1 MWPYWILFTAVAL
14 VAILRP
20 HRLTKPLSRNMMN
33 WGVEWIALFLFVS
46 LFIGFRHEVGGDWFN
61 YFRHLDAVSRLSFAE
76 VLPLSDPGYKLL
88 NWVSVQ
94 MGWGIYGVNLACG
107 IVFSV
112 GLTRFCRSMPRPWL
126 SLTVA
131 VPYLVIVVAMGY
143 SRQGVALGF
152 AMMGL
157 VALVNQSTARFAL
170 WIILAATFHK
180 TAVILL
186 PIAALANTRNRWT
199 TIFWLTLVT
208 IGAYW
213 LFLQDSVETLVENY
227 IEAEYQSQGALIR
240 LLMNALPAT
249 LLLIYFN
256 RFHIPP
262 KEAGLWRWLSIISLG
277 LLAILFVSPSSTAID
292 RIALYM
298 LPLQMVVFSYLPEVL
313 GNQRRSNQKWVA
325 AVACYY
331 ACVNFVWL
339 NFAAN
344 SRYWLPYKFLP
355 FEL

>member
-1 MWPYWILFTAVAL
+1 MWPYWILFASVAL

-20 HRLTKPLSRNMMN
+20 YRLKHPPSPKMMQ
-33 WGVEWIALFLFVS
+33 WGVEWIALLLFIS

-61 YFRHLDAVSRLSFAE
+61 YFKHLDAVTGLTLLEALS
-76 VLPLSDPGYKLL
+76 LSDPGYKLL

-94 MGWGIYGVNLACG
+94 LGWGIYGVNLACG
-107 IVFSV
+107 IVFAI
-112 GLTRFCRSMPRPWL
+112 GLAHFCRSMPRPWL

-131 VPYLVIVVAMGY
+131 VPYLLIVVAMGY

-152 AMMGL
+152 AMLGL
-157 VALVNQSTARFAL
+157 VALINQSTARFAF

-199 TIFWLTLVT
+199 TILWLSLVT

-227 IEAEYQSQGALIR
+227 IEAQYQSQGALIR
-240 LLMNALPAT
+240 LLMNALPAV
-249 LLLIYFN
+249 LLLLFFN
-256 RFHIPP
+256 RFRIPTR
-262 KEAGLWRWLSIISLG
+262 EAALWRWLSLISLG
-277 LLAILFVSPSSTAID
+277 LLAILFISPSSTAID

-298 LPLQMVVFSYLPEVL
+298 LPLQLVVFSYLPEVL
-313 GNQRRSNQKWVA
+313 GAQHRSNQKWVFA
-325 AVACYY
+325 ITVYY

-344 SRYWLPYKFLP
+344 SRYWLPYRFLP
-355 FEL
+355 FEI